1 MTAAPAPEIA
11 PAVATEHQPAARRAE
26 PALRAARV
34 HLGYALRND
43 GIRRLGLA
51 WMLGIAAD
59 GALVVVSLVTVFNRG
74 GVIAAGLYGAIRMVP
89 AVAVGMF
96 AGSLLERVRGDRIL
110 VVFGAI
116 RAVAAGLI
124 AVSIATAGATMDEH
138 QITLIQL
145 FVFGSIAAAAAAPI
159 RVTRSR

>member
-11 PAVATEHQPAARRAE
+11 PAVATEHQPPARRAA

-59 GALVVVSLVTVFNRG
+59 GALVVVTLVTVYNRG
-74 GVIAAGLYGAIRMVP
+74 GVIAAGLLGAFRMVP
-89 AVAVGMF
+89 AGGSGGVPRPPPGPVPGGWALRAPRALP
-96 AGSLLERVRGDRIL
+96 AG
-110 VVFGAI
+110 
-116 RAVAAGLI
+116 
-124 AVSIATAGATMDEH
+124 
-138 QITLIQL
+138 
-145 FVFGSIAAAAAAPI
+145 AAAP
-159 RVTRSR
+159 